1 MEAVVSFIK
10 GRTEMPFLHRFQR
23 LSLLLLCMFNPCI
36 TLQGDY
42 NNGGYGYRPSYNG
55 AGYAGAGMG
64 SGGAYRGG
72 RGGADGGQMN
82 NQANPLWAAQ
92 GYPVTG
98 PGGLVPPPS
107 CLCAFCLSSAL
118 SFALCSFNLYS
129 SSALGHTIQFSWSI
143 ALACHVPCL

>member
-1 MEAVVSFIK
+1 M
-10 GRTEMPFLHRFQR
+10 
-23 LSLLLLCMFNPCI
+23 LLLCVLNHCVN
-36 TLQGDY
+36 LQGGY

-72 RGGADGGQMN
+72 RSGAEGSQMN

-98 PGGLVPPPS
+98 PGGSVPTP
-107 CLCAFCLSSAL
+107 CLCAFCLSSAIQL
-118 SFALCSFNLYS
+118 VLGSFSLYS
-129 SSALGHTIQFSWSI
+129 SVGVLLQHAMCPAFGSRQAMMEN
-143 ALACHVPCL
+143 ACPVSRQSRSGSDGRL